1 MGNGGEVGEE
11 GNFADFYGGCRRRLV
26 GELTVVL
33 ASVPEAEDVVQEAFA
48 VAYRQWRKVSA
59 YDEPV
64 AFVRRVA
71 LNLAWKRQRG
81 FRRRLAAVER
91 LGDAQRPGLQTV
103 DDSVDLA
110 TALRA
115 LPFDQRVAL
124 MLFHAADL
132 SVAAIA
138 QELGVPVGTVKARLS
153 RGRAALREQLSY
165 DEEVA
170 R

>member
-1 MGNGGEVGEE
+1 MGDEGG
-11 GNFADFYGGCRRRLV
+11 FADFYAGSRRRLV
-26 GELTVVL
+26 GELSVVL

-91 LGDAQRPGLQTV
+91 LGYARPSEVATV
-103 DDSVDLA
+103 DESVDLA
-110 TALRA
+110 SALRL

-124 MLFHAADL
+124 MLFHTADM
-132 SVAAIA
+132 SVSAIA
-138 QELGVPVGTVKARLS
+138 HELGVPVGTIKARLS
-153 RGRAALREQLSY
+153 RGRAVLREQLAY

>member
-1 MGNGGEVGEE
+1 MRDGGEVGDE
-11 GNFADFYGGCRRRLV
+11 GGFADFYTGCRRRLV
-26 GELTVVL
+26 GELSVVL

-81 FRRRLAAVER
+81 FRRGVVAVER
-91 LGDAQRPGLQTV
+91 LGASSSNDAPAS
-103 DDSVDLA
+103 DDYLDLA
-110 TALRA
+110 AALRE

-124 MLFHAADL
+124 MLFHAADI

-138 QELGVPVGTVKARLS
+138 QETGVPVGTVKARLS
-153 RGRAALREQLSY
+153 RGRAALRERLAY